1 MQPSILP
8 FLVMEDC
15 LFLDLMS
22 KEFRIGSIHKKYV
35 VHGGLE

>member
-1 MQPSILP
+1 
-8 FLVMEDC
+8 MEDC

-35 VHGGLE
+35 VHGGLVLGLQL